1 MGSGDKNTKRSGGT
15 VTCNCNQRGER
26 REGRRRKTFWRHLNT
41 KAQGYDKRENHEL
54 RLATKHFLHCLQVPE
69 VRLCARKT
77 FPSWGALQH
86 IKGDGAECER
96 IQGGSPR
103 VDRGPGTGRQAEE
116 RPAVDGQASCHL
128 LLQISSGH

>member
-1 MGSGDKNTKRSGGT
+1 MGSGDKNTRRSGT
-15 VTCNCNQRGER
+15 VTARRER
-26 REGRRRKTFWRHLNT
+26 REGRRRKTFGRHLNT

-54 RLATKHFLHCLQVPE
+54 RLATKHFLHCLKVPE

-96 IQGGSPR
+96 IQGGSHSAPS
-103 VDRGPGTGRQAEE
+103 PLICCNAPQ
-116 RPAVDGQASCHL
+116 
-128 LLQISSGH
+128 

>member
-1 MGSGDKNTKRSGGT
+1 MGSGDKNTRRSA
-15 VTCNCNQRGER
+15 RRER
-26 REGRRRKTFWRHLNT
+26 REGRRRKTFGRHLNT

-54 RLATKHFLHCLQVPE
+54 RMATKHFLHCLQVPE

-86 IKGDGAECER
+86 IKGDGEECER

-116 RPAVDGQASCHL
+116 RPAVDGQF
-128 LLQISSGH
+128 ISSPSGAEANQ